1 MNAGQSGHRSPTLR
15 DRLAER
21 TRELI
26 LEAMADALGE
36 DGPFEFSVF
45 EIARR
50 AGVSP
55 RTIYRH
61 FPTREDMFA
70 ALTELVDRRVGFD
83 GYPRRAADIVAL
95 VTRLFP
101 AFDAHQE
108 LILAQIQTPAG
119 QEMRAHGRRGRAA
132 AMRAAVDEL
141 APGRSEEERAAMAA
155 ACHCLMS
162 ADAWRRMR
170 TDFELDGEHSGRA
183 AAWALQVLF
192 DAIADPRRPGP
203 GRPDPRGET
212 S

>member
-1 MNAGQSGHRSPTLR
+1 MKSPEPAPSLR
-15 DRLAER
+15 DKLAER

-26 LEAMADALGE
+26 VEAMADALGA

-70 ALTELVDRRVGFD
+70 ALNELVDARVGFR

-95 VTRLFP
+95 VAKLFP
-101 AFDAHQE
+101 AFDVHE
-108 LILAQIQTPAG
+108 DLVRAQMQTPAG
-119 QEMRAHGRRGRAA
+119 QSMRAHGRRARAD
-132 AMRAAVDEL
+132 AMRAAVDAQ
-141 APGRSEEERAAMAA
+141 APDRSAEERAALAA
-155 ACHCLMS
+155 ACHCLLS
-162 ADAWRRMR
+162 ADAWWRMR
-170 TDFELDGEHSGRA
+170 TDFGLDGERSGEA

-192 DAIADPRRPGP
+192 DAMADPRRPGP
-203 GRPDPRGET
+203 GRPDPEAGAP
-212 S
+212 